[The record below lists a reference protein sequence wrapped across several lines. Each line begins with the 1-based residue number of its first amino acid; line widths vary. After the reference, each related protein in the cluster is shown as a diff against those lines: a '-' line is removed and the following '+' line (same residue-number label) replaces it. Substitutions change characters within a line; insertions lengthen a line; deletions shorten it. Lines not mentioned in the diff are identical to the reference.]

1 MTTTDLARIASS
13 APMALIEGARNALS
27 RARTEGLPGV
37 RAALGFAELVSEAL
51 RLSKAGEEA
60 EAEAERLVIE
70 ARMLM
75 GEATAKLAPMPP
87 EVKGALAGGPGKE
100 VVRAPDHLVAPLAE
114 VVSRK
119 AALASVGLTKQRA
132 AEHERLA
139 NHQAEVR
146 AYLASTDRPT
156 RSDAQ
161 RVAQGLAPKSTQPA
175 NFSSES
181 VEWYTPA
188 EYIEAARAALGGI
201 DLDPA
206 TSAKANETVKAK
218 RIFTRED
225 NSLTK
230 PWGGA
235 VWLNP
240 PYGDE
245 DASTGAW
252 VQKLVSEVEA
262 GNVTSAVLLVNAVTD
277 RKWFQPLWTAAAL
290 CFTDHRIKFY
300 TPGGTPKQ
308 PVSGNVFAYWGRAPA
323 RFRDAFKAHGAIV
336 QVMP

>member
-1 MTTTDLARIASS
+1 MTTTMEMVRAAGN
-13 APMALIEGARNALS
+13 APMALIEGARAALE

-51 RLSKAGEEA
+51 RLSKAGEAA

-70 ARMLM
+70 ARILM
-75 GEATAKLAPMPP
+75 GEATSRLAPMPAAVSGLIGSGMQGKRGVP
-87 EVKGALAGGPGKE
+87 SGTALP
-100 VVRAPDHLVAPLAE
+100 
-114 VVSRK
+114 VSRTES
-119 AALASVGLTKQRA
+119 LGSVGLSRKNA
-132 AEHERLA
+132 AEHEALA
-139 NHQAEVR
+139 GNAEQVR
-146 AYLASTDRPT
+146 AYLASTDHPT

-161 RVAQGLAPKSTQPA
+161 RVAQGLAPKAAQPA

-206 TSAKANETVKAK
+206 TSEHANRTVKA
-218 RIFTRED
+218 RHIFTRED

-230 PWGGA
+230 PWKGS

-245 DASTGAW
+245 DASTGEW
-252 VQKLVSEVEA
+252 VAKLVLEVSV

-277 RKWFQPLWTAAAL
+277 RKWFRPLWTADAL

-300 TPGGTPKQ
+300 TPNGTPKQ

-323 RFRDAFKAHGAIV
+323 RFRDAFSSHGTIV
-336 QVMP
+336 QVMS